1 MKVLII
7 LAAVLA
13 AVVARSAI
21 RRPAD
26 EDYMPSSDNG
36 ADYDH
41 ESFLGADKEEFDNLS
56 SDDAKR
62 KLWQILPRLDENED
76 KMISTDEIYD
86 WIKKQLLVYIMEDA
100 KQLHEGNDVNK
111 DGFISWKEFVATTYG
126 LGFVDNEQK
135 APKDGDFD
143 YRQLILRDY
152 NKFLTADTNGDQFLS
167 VDEMGAFVHPE
178 EFHHTRHLAVEE
190 SMADL
195 DRNKDG
201 KVSLEEYI
209 SDILADEEEGANEP
223 EWVEHERRA
232 FLEKRDKDKD
242 GHLDLEEMKDWLAPE
257 QGSPAQK
264 EAEHLMKEADED
276 KNGLLSFKEVV
287 KSYKVF
293 VGSQVTDFGRLLHS
307 EL

>member
-7 LAAVLA
+7 LAAVVT

-21 RRPAD
+21 RRPHD
-26 EDYMPSSDNG
+26 EDYMPDDT

-41 ESFLGADKEEFDNLS
+41 ESFLGSGKEEFDNLS

-135 APKDGDFD
+135 TPSDGDFD

-232 FLEKRDKDKD
+232 FLEKRDADKD
-242 GHLDLEEMKDWLAPE
+242 GHLNLEEMKAWLAPE
-257 QGSPAQK
+257 NDSPAQK
-264 EAEHLMKEADED
+264 EAAHLMQAADED
-276 KNGLLSFKEVV
+276 KDGQLSFKEVV
-287 KSYKVF
+287 KAYKVF

>member
-7 LAAVLA
+7 LAAVVT

-21 RRPAD
+21 RRPHD
-26 EDYMPSSDNG
+26 EDYMPDDTGNR

-41 ESFLGADKEEFDNLS
+41 ESFLGSDKEEFDNLS

-86 WIKKQLLVYIMEDA
+86 WIKKQLLVYIVEDA

-135 APKDGDFD
+135 TPSDGDFD

-209 SDILADEEEGANEP
+209 SDILADEEEEANNP
-223 EWVEHERRA
+223 EW
-232 FLEKRDKDKD
+232 LEGEKDHFNTHRDSDKD
-242 GHLDLEEMKDWLAPE
+242 GFLDIDELKAWLTPNND
-257 QGSPAQK
+257 SPAQA
-264 EAEHLMKEADED
+264 EAEHLIKSADVD
-276 KNGLLSFKEVV
+276 NDGQLSFEEIL
-287 KSYKVF
+287 SNHGVF
-293 VGSQVTDFGRLLHS
+293 VGMRDFLTAHS
-307 EL
+307 TEL